1 MNKKHVRK
9 LQLSRETLHALE
21 EQELGGIAGGVTAPN
36 CTNTCPINCQPSKL
50 SCKWTC
56 VNGSCTC

>member
-1 MNKKHVRK
+1 MNKKPVRK
-9 LQLSRETLHALE
+9 MRLSRETLHALAD
-21 EQELGGIAGGVTAPN
+21 QELGGIVGGVTAPN
-36 CTNTCPINCQPSKL
+36 CTDTCPANCPSKI

>member
-1 MNKKHVRK
+1 MNKKTVRK
-9 LQLSRETLHALE
+9 LKLSRETLRALVD
-21 EQELGGIAGGVTAPN
+21 QELGGIAGGITAPN
-36 CTNTCPINCQPSKL
+36 CTVTCPMNCPSKI